1 MRRTKFP
8 PIGYAALNLGRV
20 RLSASLFFV
29 GNRLAS
35 VRREIR
41 VTEVLQLGA
50 LVLERTSPSQIA
62 CAANEVAVDQPIDSV
77 GEKPLRTVLPRMEAL
92 GVVASLRLHWPEYL
106 MEVAEMGLYLFLTCL
121 FATLLQHPAS
131 PIRDL
136 IPSGI
141 LRRAIL
147 GAAVG
152 TTVFA
157 IAMSPWGQQ
166 SGGHFNPA
174 ITLTFYRLRKIRFWD
189 ALFYG
194 AAQFFGAISGV
205 AIATY
210 ILWGA
215 PAHESV
221 RYAMTLPGRYGNGVA
236 FVAELAI
243 SFGLMATV
251 LFVSN
256 QDNLAR
262 YTPYFVGALY
272 AIFITFETPL
282 SGMSMNPARTFGS
295 AIHASYWHALWLYF
309 LAPTLGMLVA
319 AEVFLQAR
327 SGVGP
332 YCAKLHHANNKR
344 CIFHHGYRGTEI
356 QNV

>member
-1 MRRTKFP
+1 
-8 PIGYAALNLGRV
+8 
-20 RLSASLFFV
+20 
-29 GNRLAS
+29 
-35 VRREIR
+35 
-41 VTEVLQLGA
+41 
-50 LVLERTSPSQIA
+50 
-62 CAANEVAVDQPIDSV
+62 
-77 GEKPLRTVLPRMEAL
+77 MEAL
-92 GVVASLRLHWPEYL
+92 DVVASLRLHWPEYL

-131 PIRDL
+131 PIRNL
-136 IPSGI
+136 ISNGI
-141 LRRAIL
+141 LRQAIM

-157 IAMSPWGQQ
+157 IVVSPWGKQ

-174 ITLTFYRLRKIRFWD
+174 ITFTFYRLRKVDFWD
-189 ALFYG
+189 ASFYG
-194 AAQFFGAISGV
+194 AAQFFGATSGV

-210 ILWGA
+210 ILRGA

-221 RYAMTLPGRYGNGVA
+221 RYAVTLPGTHGSGVA

-243 SFGLMATV
+243 SFSLMATV
-251 LFVSN
+251 LFASN
-256 QDNLAR
+256 HDNLAR

-272 AIFITFETPL
+272 AIYITFETPL

-295 AIHASYWHALWLYF
+295 AFHASYWHALWLYF

-319 AEVFLQAR
+319 AEVFLRAR

-344 CIFHHGYRGTEI
+344 CIFHHGYRATEI
-356 QNV
+356 RNF